1 MDWTIGLPEL
11 FTKYLV
17 SRVQRVFLS
26 EHSIRSA
33 CYRASVAMFS
43 ALLEEEIRRRLQGG
57 TYPVCPSVTYKQG
70 PVKTQDFAPRSEHAG
85 SPSLLLAAVI
95 NATTKS
101 NMGRKWFV

>member
-1 MDWTIGLPEL
+1 MDWTIGHTEL

-26 EHSIRSA
+26 EHSIRPT

-43 ALLEEEIRRRLQGG
+43 ALLEEEIRRRLQDG

-70 PVKTQDFAPRSEHAG
+70 KLRT
-85 SPSLLLAAVI
+85 LLPDQSMRGVLVC
-95 NATTKS
+95 
-101 NMGRKWFV
+101 FLQL